1 MDPQRNQKNQQ
12 LRRSCCQTHKPHA
25 QHGGWRAGGRE
36 CHTQQSETKMDLQ
49 TVRRSAA
56 ERDAEPL
63 RRATVGKPIDIFSSK
78 SAEYVRRMA
87 NSVACLPHPPSPTPA
102 DVSRCAGTHIPNS
115 HGAPARTPD
124 PHRNG
129 STKKHTTETP
139 KKQHTLQNT
148 RRVCTNRIR
157 AGANSSSACRSG
169 SRACAVREQHLSRCH
184 GRRFARTRCVNRSD
198 RLRVRGFA

>member
-25 QHGGWRAGGRE
+25 QHGGCRAGGRE

-129 STKKHTTETP
+129 STKKHTPP
-139 KKQHTLQNT
+139 KLQKSNTLYRTLGEFVPTVLEQGLIHP
-148 RRVCTNRIR
+148 RP
-157 AGANSSSACRSG
+157 AGAAPEHAPCVSSICPAVTGGG
-169 SRACAVREQHLSRCH
+169 SL
-184 GRRFARTRCVNRSD
+184 ARDV
-198 RLRVRGFA
+198 